1 MPLPAWCL
9 TLSYGM
15 PPPHRAIR
23 ILFLCTNLPFFG
35 CGVAL
40 AARGHPY
47 LGLVTAL
54 MGFVS
59 GAFHFYQCLDGLNS
73 QRVRYLLVADQACA
87 TVLVAA
93 NVGTA
98 SEWPSPLVWA
108 LGTVALL
115 LLWWGTLRPNRGEP
129 TAAPW
134 SAAQQ
139 SLYAWTHGAWHLLI
153 CASSSLFVAQA
164 HAPLDTA
171 ADDSGTQARAA
182 LSAAAVVSAT
192 GTGLFVLRG
201 CGCGAC
207 AGVDAVSSEPHSSQQ
222 QQGARGTNRRD
233 GRRQAASRA

>member
-9 TLSYGM
+9 TLSYGI

-47 LGLVTAL
+47 LGLATAL

-87 TVLVAA
+87 AVLVAA

-115 LLWWGTLRPNRGEP
+115 LLWWGTLRPNRGGP

-164 HAPLDTA
+164 P
-171 ADDSGTQARAA
+171 GARAA
-182 LSAAAVVSAT
+182 RRHCRRQHPGQGGA
-192 GTGLFVLRG
+192 LRG
-201 CGCGAC
+201 CGRLCYG
-207 AGVDAVSSEPHSSQQ
+207 DRAVCP
-222 QQGARGTNRRD
+222 QGLRVWSLRWRRC
-233 GRRQAASRA
+233 REQ